1 MPLHGNRR
9 MRSGKGEREQQ
20 CGAVRRGMHAQPL
33 ELAGCARSVRCLL
46 PAVCCM
52 LYVAAYGAP
61 CVGLMADAGEAPAMW
76 RPARKMRSA
85 VAASAVEMK
94 NTFPLESRI
103 LSRGPDHS
111 QGVPSWHGEYSQGL
125 YRYSPYRP

>member
-9 MRSGKGEREQQ
+9 MRSGKGEREQRR
-20 CGAVRRGMHAQPL
+20 GAVRRGMHTQPSSQD
-33 ELAGCARSVRCLL
+33 APARYCLL
-46 PAVCCM
+46 PVVCCM
-52 LYVAAYGAP
+52 SYVAAYGAP

-94 NTFPLESRI
+94 NTFPLESTIR
-103 LSRGPDHS
+103 SRGPDHS